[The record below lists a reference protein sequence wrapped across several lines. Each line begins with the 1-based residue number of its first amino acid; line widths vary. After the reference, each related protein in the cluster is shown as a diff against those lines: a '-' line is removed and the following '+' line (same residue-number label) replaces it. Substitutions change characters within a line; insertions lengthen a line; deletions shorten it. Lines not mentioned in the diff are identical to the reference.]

1 MLDGMP
7 IKIIPKIGLID
18 WIKLICAVI
27 IIYLW
32 LALKVSDVWEN
43 VFELFQQDY
52 LIDQDHQWYYE
63 DDLGSH
69 NIDYKNNFELSDFD
83 SFCGDNKKI
92 CNKLDFKQDYPQSQK
107 IEYLSGAIYTISWI
121 DNYTILW
128 KSIFDSFNLLTLQTE
143 KATKRAWTRWN
154 SVFVNTN
161 NIRYDWEFV
170 QLLVHE
176 FGHIVDIYSIN
187 WASKKKDKNFT
198 EFGRVVFAIDDPSIG
213 FYKLSWNWEKIRKS
227 SSDSKDFCS
236 GYGMYNPFED
246 FAECHNLYLNH
257 NAVFRLFA
265 RSNTVLKQKYN
276 FMASLYKGRYFDKG
290 SKLFYVSKEKWID
303 WRPWDTTR
311 SYN

>member
-18 WIKLICAVI
+18 FIKLICAVI

-43 VFELFQQDY
+43 VLDLFQQDY
-52 LIDQDHQWYYE
+52 LIDDDHPAYYE
-63 DDLGSH
+63 YDLESH
-69 NIDYKNNFELSDFD
+69 NIDDSSKLSDFD
-83 SFCGDNKKI
+83 SFCDDNKKI
-92 CNKLDFKQDYPQSQK
+92 CNKLDFKASYPQVKKS
-107 IEYLSGAIYTISWI
+107 EYLSGSIHAIWWI
-121 DNYTILW
+121 NNYSILW
-128 KSIFDSFNLLTLQTE
+128 KSIFDSFNLLVLQIE
-143 KATKRAWTRWN
+143 KVSKRAWTRWN

-161 NIRYDWEFV
+161 NIIYDWEFV

-176 FGHIVDIYSIN
+176 FGHIVDLYSIN

-198 EFGRVVFAIDDPSIG
+198 EFNRIIFAIDDLSIW
-213 FYKLSWNWEKIRKS
+213 FYKLSWNWEKIRKAS
-227 SSDSKDFCS
+227 ASSKDFCS

-276 FMASLYKGRYFDKG
+276 FMASLYKGKYFNKWA
-290 SKLFYVSKEKWID
+290 KLFYVSKDKWID